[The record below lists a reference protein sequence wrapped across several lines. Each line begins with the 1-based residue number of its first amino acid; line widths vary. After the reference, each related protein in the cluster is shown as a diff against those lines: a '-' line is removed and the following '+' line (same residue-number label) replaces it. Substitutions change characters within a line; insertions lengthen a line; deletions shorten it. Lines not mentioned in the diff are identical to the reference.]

1 MPEYVT
7 VILEDR
13 PGTLALTG
21 EILGKAG
28 INIDG
33 MCGFL
38 AEGKGEIHIL
48 VDNGHATRKEL
59 ERAGI
64 EVRNVRPVLVIELEN
79 KPGTLGK
86 AARQLADV
94 DVNMDLLYLVSDNR
108 LVIGV
113 NSDSGDWDK
122 AKSIFK

>member
-1 MPEYVT
+1 MPDDVT
-7 VILEDR
+7 IILEDR
-13 PGTLALTG
+13 PGTLAMTG

-64 EVRNVRPVLVIELEN
+64 KVRNVRPVLLIELEN

-86 AARQLADV
+86 AARQLADI

-113 NSDSGDWDK
+113 NPDSGDWDK